1 MLKRLALLITL
12 SSLMLHASDLVKI
25 YLNQGLDAVGVA
37 IEKELT
43 QKDFWLSEIGDKNI
57 SLGYYDDNVA
67 IVLTNKTDK
76 ILRVYSYEDGKI
88 RKDFEQKEI
97 ITGLMGDKKIEGDLK
112 TPVGF
117 YELGRKFNPGDPY
130 YGPFAFA
137 TTYPN
142 LLDKVQGKT
151 GGGIW
156 IHGYPLDGSRL
167 DEFKTRGCIALFNN
181 NLEKFAQVV
190 QDKKVFVMTEEKE
203 KIRAKKDQI
212 ASLLADLFTW
222 KLAWTNSD
230 TNTYLSFYDEQEFKR
245 FDKMKFEQFASMKK
259 SIFSRK
265 EDKKIKFSDIN
276 ISPYPN
282 LENETMYRI
291 SFYED
296 YYTKNYQFRGDKILY
311 VKIDSKGKMKNFSRA
326 INVFNKN

>member
-1 MLKRLALLITL
+1 LLITL

-296 YYTKNYQFRGDKILY
+296 YYTKNYQ
-311 VKIDSKGKMKNFSRA
+311 
-326 INVFNKN
+326 

>member
-12 SSLMLHASDLVKI
+12 SSLMLYASDLVKI

-311 VKIDSKGKMKNFSRA
+311 VKIDSKGKMKILA
-326 INVFNKN
+326 EQ

>member
-1 MLKRLALLITL
+1 MLKKILAFYFICISALG
-12 SSLMLHASDLVKI
+12 ASDLVKI

-43 QKDFWLSEIGDKNI
+43 NKDFWLDEIGDRNI
-57 SLGYYDDNVA
+57 SLGYYNDDVA

-76 ILRVYSYEDGKI
+76 ILRVYSYSDGKI
-88 RKDFEQKEI
+88 KQDFEQKAI
-97 ITGLMGDKKIEGDLK
+97 ITGLMGDKQVEGDLK

-156 IHGYPLDGSRL
+156 IHGYPLDGTRL
-167 DEFKTRGCIALFNN
+167 DEFKTRGCIALFNE
-181 NLEKFAQVV
+181 NLEEFAKVV
-190 QDKKVFVMTEEKE
+190 QDKKVFAMTEEKE
-203 KIRAKKDQI
+203 KVRAKKEDI
-212 ASLLADLFTW
+212 AALLADLFAW
-222 KLAWTNSD
+222 KLAWTDSD
-230 TNTYLSFYDEQEFKR
+230 INTYLNFYDEKQFKR

-282 LENETMYRI
+282 VENETMY
-291 SFYED
+291 
-296 YYTKNYQFRGDKILY
+296 KL
-311 VKIDSKGKMKNFSRA
+311 
-326 INVFNKN
+326 

>member
-1 MLKRLALLITL
+1 MLKKILAFYFICISALG
-12 SSLMLHASDLVKI
+12 ASDLVKI

-43 QKDFWLSEIGDKNI
+43 NKDFWLDEIGDRNI
-57 SLGYYDDNVA
+57 SLGYYNDDVA

-76 ILRVYSYEDGKI
+76 ILRVYSYSDGKI
-88 RKDFEQKEI
+88 KQDFEQKAI
-97 ITGLMGDKKIEGDLK
+97 ITGLMGDKQVEGDLK

-156 IHGYPLDGSRL
+156 IHGYPLDGTRL
-167 DEFKTRGCIALFNN
+167 DEFKTRGCIALFNE
-181 NLEKFAQVV
+181 NLEEFAKVV
-190 QDKKVFVMTEEKE
+190 QDKKVFAMTEEKE
-203 KIRAKKDQI
+203 KVRAKKEDI
-212 ASLLADLFTW
+212 AALLADLFAW
-222 KLAWTNSD
+222 KLAWTDSD
-230 TNTYLSFYDEQEFKR
+230 INTYLNFYDEKQFKR

-282 LENETMYRI
+282 VENETMYR
-291 SFYED
+291 
-296 YYTKNYQFRGDKILY
+296 
-311 VKIDSKGKMKNFSRA
+311 
-326 INVFNKN
+326 

>member
-57 SLGYYDDNVA
+57 SLGYYDNNVA

-311 VKIDSKGKMKNFSRA
+311 VKIDSKGKMKILA
-326 INVFNKN
+326 EQ

>member
-212 ASLLADLFTW
+212 ASLLADLFIW

-311 VKIDSKGKMKNFSRA
+311 VKIDSKGKMKILA
-326 INVFNKN
+326 EQ

>member
-1 MLKRLALLITL
+1 MLKKILAFYFICISALG
-12 SSLMLHASDLVKI
+12 ASDLVKI

-43 QKDFWLSEIGDKNI
+43 NKDFWLDEIGDRNI
-57 SLGYYDDNVA
+57 SLGYYDDDVA

-76 ILRVYSYEDGKI
+76 ILRVYSYSDGKI
-88 RKDFEQKEI
+88 KQDFEQKAI
-97 ITGLMGDKKIEGDLK
+97 ITGLMGDKQVEGDLK

-156 IHGYPLDGSRL
+156 IHGYPLDGTRL
-167 DEFKTRGCIALFNN
+167 DEFKTRGCIALFNE
-181 NLEKFAQVV
+181 NLEEFAKVV
-190 QDKKVFVMTEEKE
+190 QDKKVFAMTEEKE
-203 KIRAKKDQI
+203 KVRAKKEDI
-212 ASLLADLFTW
+212 TALLADLFAW
-222 KLAWTNSD
+222 KLAWTDSD
-230 TNTYLSFYDEQEFKR
+230 INTYLNFYDEKQFKR

-282 LENETMYRI
+282 VENETMYRI

-296 YYTKNYQFRGDKILY
+296 YYTKNYQFKGDKILY
-311 VKIDSKGKMKNFSRA
+311 VKIDSKGKMKILA
-326 INVFNKN
+326 EQ

>member
-1 MLKRLALLITL
+1 MG
-12 SSLMLHASDLVKI
+12 ASDLVKI

-43 QKDFWLSEIGDKNI
+43 NKDFWLDEIGDRNI
-57 SLGYYDDNVA
+57 SLGYYNDDVA

-76 ILRVYSYEDGKI
+76 ILRVYSYSDGKI
-88 RKDFEQKEI
+88 KQDFEQKAI
-97 ITGLMGDKKIEGDLK
+97 ITGLMGDKQVEGDLK

-156 IHGYPLDGSRL
+156 IHGYPLDGTRL
-167 DEFKTRGCIALFNN
+167 DEFKTRGCIALFNE
-181 NLEKFAQVV
+181 NLEEFAKVV
-190 QDKKVFVMTEEKE
+190 QDKKVFAMTEEKE
-203 KIRAKKDQI
+203 KVRAKKEDI
-212 ASLLADLFTW
+212 AALLADLFAW
-222 KLAWTNSD
+222 KLAWTDSD
-230 TNTYLSFYDEQEFKR
+230 INTYLNFYDEKQFKR

-282 LENETMYRI
+282 VENETMYRI

-296 YYTKNYQFRGDKILY
+296 YYTKNYQFKGDKILY
-311 VKIDSKGKMKNFSRA
+311 VKIDSKGKMKILA
-326 INVFNKN
+326 EQ

>member
-97 ITGLMGDKKIEGDLK
+97 ITGLMGNKKIEGDLK

-311 VKIDSKGKMKNFSRA
+311 VKIDSKGKMKILA
-326 INVFNKN
+326 EQ

>member
-1 MLKRLALLITL
+1 MLKKILAFYFICISALG
-12 SSLMLHASDLVKI
+12 ASDLVKI

-43 QKDFWLSEIGDKNI
+43 NKDFWLDEIGDRNI
-57 SLGYYDDNVA
+57 SLGYYDDDVA

-76 ILRVYSYEDGKI
+76 ILRVYSYSDGKI
-88 RKDFEQKEI
+88 KQDFEQKAI
-97 ITGLMGDKKIEGDLK
+97 ITGLMGDKQVEGDLK

-156 IHGYPLDGSRL
+156 IHGYPLDGTRL
-167 DEFKTRGCIALFNN
+167 DEFKTRGCIALFNE
-181 NLEKFAQVV
+181 NLEEFAKVV
-190 QDKKVFVMTEEKE
+190 QDKKVFAMTEEKE
-203 KIRAKKDQI
+203 KVRAKKEDI
-212 ASLLADLFTW
+212 AALLADLFAW
-222 KLAWTNSD
+222 KLAWTDSD
-230 TNTYLSFYDEQEFKR
+230 INTYLNFYDEKQFKR
-245 FDKMKFEQFASMKK
+245 FDKMKFEQFAFMKK

-282 LENETMYRI
+282 VENETMYRI

-296 YYTKNYQFRGDKILY
+296 YYTKNYQFKGDKILY
-311 VKIDSKGKMKNFSRA
+311 VKIDSKGKMKILA
-326 INVFNKN
+326 EQ

>member
-1 MLKRLALLITL
+1 MLKKILAFYFICISALG
-12 SSLMLHASDLVKI
+12 ASDLVKI

-43 QKDFWLSEIGDKNI
+43 NKDFWLDEIGDRNI
-57 SLGYYDDNVA
+57 SLGYYDDDVA

-76 ILRVYSYEDGKI
+76 ILRVYSYSDGKI
-88 RKDFEQKEI
+88 KQDFEQKAI
-97 ITGLMGDKKIEGDLK
+97 ITGLMGDKQVEGDLK

-156 IHGYPLDGSRL
+156 IHGYPLDGTRL
-167 DEFKTRGCIALFNN
+167 DEFKTRGCIALFNE
-181 NLEKFAQVV
+181 NLEEFAKVV
-190 QDKKVFVMTEEKE
+190 QDKKVFAMTEEKE
-203 KIRAKKDQI
+203 KVRAKKEDI
-212 ASLLADLFTW
+212 AALLADLFAW
-222 KLAWTNSD
+222 KLAWTDSD
-230 TNTYLSFYDEQEFKR
+230 INTYLNFYDEKQFKR
-245 FDKMKFEQFASMKK
+245 FDKMKFEQFTSMKK

-282 LENETMYRI
+282 VENETMYRI

-296 YYTKNYQFRGDKILY
+296 YYTKNYQFKGDKILY
-311 VKIDSKGKMKNFSRA
+311 VKIDSKGKMKILA
-326 INVFNKN
+326 EQ

>member
-1 MLKRLALLITL
+1 MLKKILAFYFICISALG
-12 SSLMLHASDLVKI
+12 ASDLVKN

-43 QKDFWLSEIGDKNI
+43 NKDFWLDEIGDRNI
-57 SLGYYDDNVA
+57 SLGYYDDDVA

-76 ILRVYSYEDGKI
+76 ILRVYSYSDGKI
-88 RKDFEQKEI
+88 KQDFEQKAI
-97 ITGLMGDKKIEGDLK
+97 ITGLMGDKQVEGDLK

-156 IHGYPLDGSRL
+156 IHGYPLDGTRL
-167 DEFKTRGCIALFNN
+167 DEFKTRGCIALFNE
-181 NLEKFAQVV
+181 NLEEFAKVV
-190 QDKKVFVMTEEKE
+190 QDKKVFAMTEEKE
-203 KIRAKKDQI
+203 KVRAKKEDI
-212 ASLLADLFTW
+212 AALLADLFAW
-222 KLAWTNSD
+222 KLAWTDSD
-230 TNTYLSFYDEQEFKR
+230 INTYLNFYDEKQFKR

-282 LENETMYRI
+282 VENETMYRI

-296 YYTKNYQFRGDKILY
+296 YYTKNYQFKGDKILY
-311 VKIDSKGKMKNFSRA
+311 VKIDSKGKMKILA
-326 INVFNKN
+326 EQ

>member
-1 MLKRLALLITL
+1 MLKKILAFYFICISALG
-12 SSLMLHASDLVKI
+12 ASDLVKI

-43 QKDFWLSEIGDKNI
+43 NKDFWLDEIGDRNI
-57 SLGYYDDNVA
+57 SLGYYDDDVA

-76 ILRVYSYEDGKI
+76 ILRVYSYSDGKI
-88 RKDFEQKEI
+88 KQDFEQKAI
-97 ITGLMGDKKIEGDLK
+97 ITGLMGDKQVEGDLK

-156 IHGYPLDGSRL
+156 IHGYPLDGTRL
-167 DEFKTRGCIALFNN
+167 DEFKTRGCIALFNE
-181 NLEKFAQVV
+181 NLEEFAKVV
-190 QDKKVFVMTEEKE
+190 QDKKVFAMTVEKE
-203 KIRAKKDQI
+203 KVRAKKEDI
-212 ASLLADLFTW
+212 AALLADLFAW
-222 KLAWTNSD
+222 KLAWTDSD
-230 TNTYLSFYDEQEFKR
+230 INTYLNFYDEKQFKR

-282 LENETMYRI
+282 VENETMYRI

-296 YYTKNYQFRGDKILY
+296 YYTKNYQFKGDKILY
-311 VKIDSKGKMKNFSRA
+311 VKIDSKGKMKILA
-326 INVFNKN
+326 EQ

>member
-12 SSLMLHASDLVKI
+12 SSLMLHASDLVRI

-296 YYTKNYQFRGDKILY
+296 YYTKNYQ
-311 VKIDSKGKMKNFSRA
+311 
-326 INVFNKN
+326 

>member
-1 MLKRLALLITL
+1 LITL

-311 VKIDSKGKMKNFSRA
+311 VKIDSKGKMKILA
-326 INVFNKN
+326 EQ

>member
-1 MLKRLALLITL
+1 MLAFYFICISALG
-12 SSLMLHASDLVKI
+12 ASDLVKI

-43 QKDFWLSEIGDKNI
+43 NKDFWLDEIGDRNI
-57 SLGYYDDNVA
+57 SLGYYDDDVA

-76 ILRVYSYEDGKI
+76 ILRVYSYSDGKI
-88 RKDFEQKEI
+88 KQDFEQKAI
-97 ITGLMGDKKIEGDLK
+97 ITGLMGDKQVEGDLK

-156 IHGYPLDGSRL
+156 IHGYPLDGTRL
-167 DEFKTRGCIALFNN
+167 DEFKTRGCIALFNE
-181 NLEKFAQVV
+181 NLEEFAKVV
-190 QDKKVFVMTEEKE
+190 QDKKVFAMTEEKE
-203 KIRAKKDQI
+203 KVRAKKEDI
-212 ASLLADLFTW
+212 AALLADLFAW
-222 KLAWTNSD
+222 KLAWTDSD
-230 TNTYLSFYDEQEFKR
+230 INTYLNFYDEKQFKR

-276 ISPYPN
+276 ISPYP
-282 LENETMYRI
+282 
-291 SFYED
+291 
-296 YYTKNYQFRGDKILY
+296 
-311 VKIDSKGKMKNFSRA
+311 
-326 INVFNKN
+326 

>member
-230 TNTYLSFYDEQEFKR
+230 TNIYLSFYDEQEFKR

-311 VKIDSKGKMKNFSRA
+311 VKIDSKGKMKILA
-326 INVFNKN
+326 EQ

>member
-12 SSLMLHASDLVKI
+12 SSLMLYASDLVKI

-112 TPVGF
+112 TLVGF

-311 VKIDSKGKMKNFSRA
+311 VKIDSKGKMKILA
-326 INVFNKN
+326 EQ

>member
-1 MLKRLALLITL
+1 MLKKILAFYFICISALG
-12 SSLMLHASDLVKI
+12 ASDLVKI

-43 QKDFWLSEIGDKNI
+43 NKDFWLDEIGDRNI
-57 SLGYYDDNVA
+57 SLGYYNDDVA

-76 ILRVYSYEDGKI
+76 ILRVYSYSDGKI
-88 RKDFEQKEI
+88 KQDFEQKAI
-97 ITGLMGDKKIEGDLK
+97 ITGLMGDKQVEGDLK

-156 IHGYPLDGSRL
+156 IHGYPLDGTRL
-167 DEFKTRGCIALFNN
+167 DEFKTRGCIALFNE
-181 NLEKFAQVV
+181 NLEEFAKVV
-190 QDKKVFVMTEEKE
+190 QDKKVFAMTEEKE
-203 KIRAKKDQI
+203 KVRAKKEDI
-212 ASLLADLFTW
+212 AALLADLFAW
-222 KLAWTNSD
+222 KLAWTDSD
-230 TNTYLSFYDEQEFKR
+230 INTYLNFYDEKQFKR

-276 ISPYPN
+276 ISPY
-282 LENETMYRI
+282 
-291 SFYED
+291 
-296 YYTKNYQFRGDKILY
+296 
-311 VKIDSKGKMKNFSRA
+311 
-326 INVFNKN
+326 

>member
-311 VKIDSKGKMKNFSRA
+311 VKIDSKGKMKILA
-326 INVFNKN
+326 

>member
-1 MLKRLALLITL
+1 MLKKILAFYFICISALG
-12 SSLMLHASDLVKI
+12 ASDLVKI
-25 YLNQGLDAVGVA
+25 YLNQGLNAVGVA

-43 QKDFWLSEIGDKNI
+43 NKDFWLDEIGDRNI
-57 SLGYYDDNVA
+57 SLGYYDDDVA

-76 ILRVYSYEDGKI
+76 ILRVYSYSDGKI
-88 RKDFEQKEI
+88 KQDFEQKAI
-97 ITGLMGDKKIEGDLK
+97 ITGLMGDKQVEGDLK

-156 IHGYPLDGSRL
+156 IHGYPLDGTRL
-167 DEFKTRGCIALFNN
+167 DEFKTRGCIALFNE
-181 NLEKFAQVV
+181 NLEEFAKVV
-190 QDKKVFVMTEEKE
+190 QDKKVFAMTEEKE
-203 KIRAKKDQI
+203 KVRAKKEDI
-212 ASLLADLFTW
+212 AALLADLFAW
-222 KLAWTNSD
+222 KLAWTDSD
-230 TNTYLSFYDEQEFKR
+230 INTYLNFYDEKQFKR

-282 LENETMYRI
+282 VENETMYRI

-296 YYTKNYQFRGDKILY
+296 YYTKNYQFKGDKILY
-311 VKIDSKGKMKNFSRA
+311 VKIDSKGKMKILA
-326 INVFNKN
+326 EQ

>member
-1 MLKRLALLITL
+1 MLKKILAFYFICISALG
-12 SSLMLHASDLVKI
+12 ASDLVKI

-43 QKDFWLSEIGDKNI
+43 NKDFWLDEIGDRNI
-57 SLGYYDDNVA
+57 SLGYYNDDVA

-76 ILRVYSYEDGKI
+76 ILRVYSYSDGKI
-88 RKDFEQKEI
+88 KQEFEQKAI
-97 ITGLMGDKKIEGDLK
+97 ITGLMGDKQVEGDLK

-156 IHGYPLDGSRL
+156 IHGYPLDGTRL
-167 DEFKTRGCIALFNN
+167 DEFKTRGCIALFNE
-181 NLEKFAQVV
+181 NLEEFAKVV
-190 QDKKVFVMTEEKE
+190 QDKKVFAMTEEKE
-203 KIRAKKDQI
+203 KVRAKKEDI
-212 ASLLADLFTW
+212 AALLADLFAW
-222 KLAWTNSD
+222 KLAWTDSD
-230 TNTYLSFYDEQEFKR
+230 INTYLNFYDEKQFKR

-282 LENETMYRI
+282 VENETMYRI

-296 YYTKNYQFRGDKILY
+296 YYTKNYQFKGDKILY
-311 VKIDSKGKMKNFSRA
+311 VKIDSKGKMKILA
-326 INVFNKN
+326 EQ

>member
-12 SSLMLHASDLVKI
+12 SSLILHASDLVKI

-296 YYTKNYQFRGDKILY
+296 YYTKNYQ
-311 VKIDSKGKMKNFSRA
+311 
-326 INVFNKN
+326 

>member
-43 QKDFWLSEIGDKNI
+43 QKDYWLSEIGDKNI

-311 VKIDSKGKMKNFSRA
+311 VKIDSKGKMKILA
-326 INVFNKN
+326 EQ

>member
-1 MLKRLALLITL
+1 MLKKILAFYFICISALG
-12 SSLMLHASDLVKI
+12 ASDLVKI

-43 QKDFWLSEIGDKNI
+43 NKDFWLDEIGDRNI
-57 SLGYYDDNVA
+57 SLGYYDDDVA

-76 ILRVYSYEDGKI
+76 ILRVYSYSDGKI
-88 RKDFEQKEI
+88 KQDFEQKAI
-97 ITGLMGDKKIEGDLK
+97 ITGLMGDKQVEGDLK

-130 YGPFAFA
+130 YGPCAFA

-156 IHGYPLDGSRL
+156 IHGYPLDGTRL
-167 DEFKTRGCIALFNN
+167 DEFKTRGCIALFNE
-181 NLEKFAQVV
+181 NLEEFAKVV
-190 QDKKVFVMTEEKE
+190 QDKKVFAMTEEKE
-203 KIRAKKDQI
+203 KVRAKKEDI
-212 ASLLADLFTW
+212 AALLADLFAW
-222 KLAWTNSD
+222 KLAWTDSD
-230 TNTYLSFYDEQEFKR
+230 INTYLNFYDEKQFKR

-282 LENETMYRI
+282 VENETMYRI

-296 YYTKNYQFRGDKILY
+296 YYTKNYQFKGDKILY
-311 VKIDSKGKMKNFSRA
+311 VKIDSKGKMKILA
-326 INVFNKN
+326 EQ

>member
-1 MLKRLALLITL
+1 MLKKILAFYFICISALG
-12 SSLMLHASDLVKI
+12 ASDLVKI

-43 QKDFWLSEIGDKNI
+43 NKDFWLDEIGDRNI
-57 SLGYYDDNVA
+57 SLGYYDDDVA

-76 ILRVYSYEDGKI
+76 ILRVYSYSDGKI
-88 RKDFEQKEI
+88 KQDFEQKAI
-97 ITGLMGDKKIEGDLK
+97 ITGLMGDKQVEGDLK

-156 IHGYPLDGSRL
+156 IHGYPLDGARL
-167 DEFKTRGCIALFNN
+167 DEFKTRGCIALFNE
-181 NLEKFAQVV
+181 NLEEFAKVV
-190 QDKKVFVMTEEKE
+190 QDKKVFAMTEEKE
-203 KIRAKKDQI
+203 KVRAKKEDI
-212 ASLLADLFTW
+212 AALLADLFAW
-222 KLAWTNSD
+222 KLAWTDSD
-230 TNTYLSFYDEQEFKR
+230 INTYLNFYDEKQFKR

-282 LENETMYRI
+282 VENETMYRI

-296 YYTKNYQFRGDKILY
+296 YYTKNYQFKGDKILY
-311 VKIDSKGKMKNFSRA
+311 VKIDSKGKMKILA
-326 INVFNKN
+326 EQ

>member
-1 MLKRLALLITL
+1 MLKKILAFYFICISALG
-12 SSLMLHASDLVKI
+12 ASDLVKI

-43 QKDFWLSEIGDKNI
+43 NKDFWLDEIGDRNI
-57 SLGYYDDNVA
+57 SLGYYDDDVA

-76 ILRVYSYEDGKI
+76 ILRVYSYSDGKI
-88 RKDFEQKEI
+88 KQDFEQKAI
-97 ITGLMGDKKIEGDLK
+97 ITGLMGDKQVEGDLK

-156 IHGYPLDGSRL
+156 IHGYPLDGTRL
-167 DEFKTRGCIALFNN
+167 DEFKTRGCIALFNE
-181 NLEKFAQVV
+181 NLEEFAKVV
-190 QDKKVFVMTEEKE
+190 QDKKVFAMTEEKE
-203 KIRAKKDQI
+203 KVRAKKEDI
-212 ASLLADLFTW
+212 AALLADLFAW
-222 KLAWTNSD
+222 KLAWTDSD
-230 TNTYLSFYDEQEFKR
+230 INTYLNFYDEKQFKR

-276 ISPYPN
+276 
-282 LENETMYRI
+282 
-291 SFYED
+291 
-296 YYTKNYQFRGDKILY
+296 
-311 VKIDSKGKMKNFSRA
+311 
-326 INVFNKN
+326 

>member
-1 MLKRLALLITL
+1 
-12 SSLMLHASDLVKI
+12 

-311 VKIDSKGKMKNFSRA
+311 VKIDSKGKMKILA
-326 INVFNKN
+326 EQ

>member
-230 TNTYLSFYDEQEFKR
+230 TNAYLSFYDEQEFKR

-311 VKIDSKGKMKNFSRA
+311 VKIDSKGKMKILA
-326 INVFNKN
+326 EQ

>member
-1 MLKRLALLITL
+1 MLKKILAFYFICISALG
-12 SSLMLHASDLVKI
+12 ASDLVKI

-43 QKDFWLSEIGDKNI
+43 NKDFWLDEIGDRNI
-57 SLGYYDDNVA
+57 SLGYYDDDVA

-76 ILRVYSYEDGKI
+76 ILRVYSYSDGKI
-88 RKDFEQKEI
+88 KQDFEQKAI
-97 ITGLMGDKKIEGDLK
+97 ITGLMGDKQVEGDLK

-156 IHGYPLDGSRL
+156 IHGYPLDGTRL
-167 DEFKTRGCIALFNN
+167 DEFKTRGCIALFNE
-181 NLEKFAQVV
+181 NLEEFAKVV
-190 QDKKVFVMTEEKE
+190 QDKKVFAMTEEKE
-203 KIRAKKDQI
+203 KVRAKKEDI
-212 ASLLADLFTW
+212 AALLADLFAW
-222 KLAWTNSD
+222 KLAWTDSD
-230 TNTYLSFYDEQEFKR
+230 INTYLNFYDEKQFKR

-259 SIFSRK
+259 SIFFRK

-282 LENETMYRI
+282 VENETMYRI

-296 YYTKNYQFRGDKILY
+296 YYTKNYQFKGDKILY
-311 VKIDSKGKMKNFSRA
+311 VKIDSKGKMKILA
-326 INVFNKN
+326 EQ

>member
-1 MLKRLALLITL
+1 
-12 SSLMLHASDLVKI
+12 
-25 YLNQGLDAVGVA
+25 VA

-181 NLEKFAQVV
+181 NLEKFAKVV

-230 TNTYLSFYDEQEFKR
+230 TNAYLSFYDEQEFKR

-311 VKIDSKGKMKNFSRA
+311 VKIDSKGKMKILA
-326 INVFNKN
+326 EQ

>member
-1 MLKRLALLITL
+1 MLKKILAFYFICISALG
-12 SSLMLHASDLVKI
+12 ASDLVKI

-43 QKDFWLSEIGDKNI
+43 NKDFWLDEIGDRNI
-57 SLGYYDDNVA
+57 SLGYYDDDVA

-76 ILRVYSYEDGKI
+76 ILRVYSYSDGKI
-88 RKDFEQKEI
+88 KQDFEQKAI
-97 ITGLMGDKKIEGDLK
+97 ITGLMGDKQVEGDLK

-156 IHGYPLDGSRL
+156 IHGYPLDGTRL
-167 DEFKTRGCIALFNN
+167 DEFKTRGCIALFNE
-181 NLEKFAQVV
+181 NLEEFAKVV
-190 QDKKVFVMTEEKE
+190 QDKKVFAMTEEKE
-203 KIRAKKDQI
+203 KVRAKKEDI
-212 ASLLADLFTW
+212 AALLADLFAW
-222 KLAWTNSD
+222 KLAWTDSD
-230 TNTYLSFYDEQEFKR
+230 INTYLNFYDEKQFKR

-265 EDKKIKFSDIN
+265 ENKKIKFSDIN
-276 ISPYPN
+276 ISPY
-282 LENETMYRI
+282 
-291 SFYED
+291 
-296 YYTKNYQFRGDKILY
+296 
-311 VKIDSKGKMKNFSRA
+311 
-326 INVFNKN
+326 

>member
-1 MLKRLALLITL
+1 MLKKILAFYFICISALG
-12 SSLMLHASDLVKI
+12 ASDLVKI

-43 QKDFWLSEIGDKNI
+43 NKDFWLDEIGDRNI
-57 SLGYYDDNVA
+57 SLGYYDDDVA

-76 ILRVYSYEDGKI
+76 ILRVYSYSDGKI
-88 RKDFEQKEI
+88 KQDFEQKAI
-97 ITGLMGDKKIEGDLK
+97 ITGLMGDKQVEGDLK

-156 IHGYPLDGSRL
+156 IHGYPLDGTRL
-167 DEFKTRGCIALFNN
+167 DEFKTRGCIALFNE
-181 NLEKFAQVV
+181 NLEEFAKVV
-190 QDKKVFVMTEEKE
+190 QDKKVFAMTEEKE
-203 KIRAKKDQI
+203 KVRAKKEDI
-212 ASLLADLFTW
+212 AALLADLFAW
-222 KLAWTNSD
+222 KLAWTDSD
-230 TNTYLSFYDEQEFKR
+230 INTYLNFYDEKQFKR

-282 LENETMYRI
+282 VENETMYRI

-296 YYTKNYQFRGDKILY
+296 YYTKNYQLKGDKILY
-311 VKIDSKGKMKNFSRA
+311 VKIDSKGKMKILA
-326 INVFNKN
+326 EQ

>member
-1 MLKRLALLITL
+1 MSALG
-12 SSLMLHASDLVKI
+12 ASDLVKI

-43 QKDFWLSEIGDKNI
+43 NKDFWLDEIGDRNI
-57 SLGYYDDNVA
+57 SLGYYNDDVA

-76 ILRVYSYEDGKI
+76 ILRVYSYSDGKI
-88 RKDFEQKEI
+88 KQDFEQKAI
-97 ITGLMGDKKIEGDLK
+97 ITGLMGDKQVEGDLK

-156 IHGYPLDGSRL
+156 IHGYPLDGTRL
-167 DEFKTRGCIALFNN
+167 DEFKTRGCIALFNE
-181 NLEKFAQVV
+181 NLEEFAKVV
-190 QDKKVFVMTEEKE
+190 QDKKVFAMTEEKE
-203 KIRAKKDQI
+203 KVRAKKEDI
-212 ASLLADLFTW
+212 AALLADLFAW
-222 KLAWTNSD
+222 KLAWTDSD
-230 TNTYLSFYDEQEFKR
+230 INTYLNFYDEKQFKR

-282 LENETMYRI
+282 VENETMYRI

-296 YYTKNYQFRGDKILY
+296 YYTKNYQFKGDKILY
-311 VKIDSKGKMKNFSRA
+311 VKIDSKGKMKILA
-326 INVFNKN
+326 EQ

>member
-1 MLKRLALLITL
+1 MLKRLTLLITL

-67 IVLTNKTDK
+67 IVLANKTDK

-311 VKIDSKGKMKNFSRA
+311 VKIDSKGKMKILA
-326 INVFNKN
+326 EQ

>member
-12 SSLMLHASDLVKI
+12 SSLMLYASDLVKI

-296 YYTKNYQFRGDKILY
+296 YYTKNYQFRGDKIF
-311 VKIDSKGKMKNFSRA
+311 IR
-326 INVFNKN
+326 

>member
-212 ASLLADLFTW
+212 ASLLAGLFTW

-311 VKIDSKGKMKNFSRA
+311 VKIDSKGKMKILA
-326 INVFNKN
+326 EQ

>member
-203 KIRAKKDQI
+203 KIRAKKEQI

-311 VKIDSKGKMKNFSRA
+311 VKIDSKGKMKILA
-326 INVFNKN
+326 EQ